1 MKINILSITNN
12 LGRVIIL
19 LIILYILFNLGRS
32 IFSNYQVNEKI
43 LNVNNEITDLAN
55 QNQMIKNQNLYYQTN
70 TYKEI
75 EARRKLDLKKEGET
89 VVIVP
94 ENSDKTDTT
103 DISDSTSS
111 DHPSKKIAIIPNY
124 VKWWN
129 FLIGK

>member
-1 MKINILSITNN
+1 MKINFIKLGNN
-12 LGRVIIL
+12 FSKIIIL
-19 LIILYILFNLGRS
+19 LVILYILFNLGRS
-32 IFSNYQVNEKI
+32 IFGNYQVNEKI
-43 LNVNNEITDLAN
+43 LTVNNEITDLAN

-94 ENSDKTDTT
+94 ENSDKTDTIN
-103 DISDSTSS
+103 ISDPTNNNNS
-111 DHPSKKIAIIPNY
+111 SKKIVIIPNH

-129 FLIGK
+129 LLIGK